1 MSLQGPAG
9 KGMCRPVILVG
20 PPGAGKG
27 TQAKQVAALYGVPH
41 LSTGDMFRGNI
52 ARGTELGLR
61 AKEFMNR
68 GELVPDEVVCGI
80 VEERVG
86 QPDAAQG
93 FILDGF
99 PRTIPQAQFVD
110 AMLERKGRGNPL
122 AVNIRVDED
131 VLLKRLTGRRTCSV
145 CGEIYN
151 VHFNPPKVDGICD
164 KDGGKLLER
173 ADDNE
178 STIRQRLVAYNK
190 QTSPLIDYYREKKL
204 LHEVNGNLEPD
215 QISKTLIPYLKGA

>member
-1 MSLQGPAG
+1 MRAQALIFLGA
-9 KGMCRPVILVG
+9 
-20 PPGAGKG
+20 PGAGKG
-27 TQAKQVAALYGVPH
+27 TQAREVSKELGVPQI
-41 LSTGDMFRGNI
+41 STGDMLRE
-52 ARGTELGLR
+52 AVKKGTPLGLE
-61 AKEFMNR
+61 AKKKMEA

-80 VEERVG
+80 VEERAG
-86 QPDAAQG
+86 QPDAAKG

-99 PRTIPQAQFVD
+99 PRTIPQAKFVD

-215 QISKTLIPYLKGA
+215 QISNTLIPYLKGA